1 VTNYRFD
8 ADGQTGG
15 VAETGEPVDGD
26 MVFATFTEARD
37 ALAEWFRE
45 VSGAYRLAS
54 LRARHL
60 RKRDVRGG
68 VISITPP

>member
-8 ADGQTGG
+8 ADGQLGG
-15 VAETGEPVDGD
+15 IAETDEPVDGD

-37 ALAEWFRE
+37 ALSGWFLD
-45 VSGAYRLAS
+45 VSRAYRLAA

-60 RKRDVRGG
+60 RKRDMDNG
-68 VISITPP
+68 VLSILPP